1 MRPFVRHVGIPALA
15 PAALYAL
22 YFTPVTVFGCVN
34 RGWMA
39 VGVVLISSVGA
50 FASIGLGIRET
61 LHRRSAA
68 WWLLSTLIFIL
79 PLVLILGPLG

>member
-1 MRPFVRHVGIPALA
+1 MRPFVRHIGIPALA
-15 PAALYAL
+15 PAAIVAL
-22 YFTPVTVFGCVN
+22 YFTPVMLFGCVN

-39 VGVVLISSVGA
+39 VGVVLISSAGA
-50 FASIGLGIRET
+50 FVTIGLGIRES

-68 WWLLSTLIFIL
+68 WWLLSTLILLL